1 MIWDFVLKFRLPAGV
16 KPEDT
21 VDPLYEAG
29 CDDALVG
36 IGLPGYLGLSF
47 GRDADSAVAAI
58 ASAITDVQRAVP
70 GAELVEVGPDLVNM
84 TEISHILGTSRQ
96 NVRKYFVGKI
106 KSLKK
111 APPPP
116 VHSVDPP
123 LWRLSEIIPWAR
135 IATPLVVPDDVEPVA
150 LEAARRNLAL
160 QRQRLEAVE
169 AAVG

>member
-16 KPEDT
+16 TPEET

-47 GRDADSAVAAI
+47 GREAETAVEAITSAI
-58 ASAITDVQRAVP
+58 ADAQRAVP

-96 NVRKYFVGKI
+96 NVRKYFIGQI

-116 VHSVDPP
+116 VHSIDPP

-135 IATPLVVPDDVEPVA
+135 VATSLPVPAEVEPVA

-160 QRQRLEAVE
+160 QRERLEA
-169 AAVG
+169 ATAVAG